1 MSSPPAAAR
10 ARLAGAAMILAS
22 AVVWP
27 CMDAVAKHLAAAGYP
42 TPQIAWGRYAANVVL
57 LAPFVLA
64 RHGARSL
71 LPPLRP
77 LHLLR
82 VALPVA
88 VTVLLFHGFAHMPF
102 AEASALLFVNPL
114 LITAASGPA
123 LGERVG
129 LSRWL
134 AVAAGF
140 LGALLVVRPGTALF
154 SWHSMAP
161 LGAAACFAASVI
173 LNRKLK
179 GDVPALATTLH
190 FGVLA
195 TVGLLPVA
203 AAGGWRPFDLP
214 FVGWL
219 VLMAVFGGLALWLIT
234 AGYERAEASFL
245 APFHYVE
252 LAVATAIGVAVF
264 GEVPGPVAG
273 AGIAL
278 IVAAGL
284 WVALRGERGAG

>member
-1 MSSPPAAAR
+1 MSAPPSAAPAR
-10 ARLAGAAMILAS
+10 ATGVAMILAS

-42 TPQIAWGRYAANVVL
+42 TTQIAWGRYAANVLL
-57 LAPFVLA
+57 LAPLVLA
-64 RHGARSL
+64 RHGPRAL
-71 LPPLRP
+71 LPPLRG
-77 LHLLR
+77 LHLVR
-82 VALPVA
+82 VALPVG
-88 VTVLLFHGFAHMPF
+88 VTVLLFYGFAHMPF

-140 LGALLVVRPGTALF
+140 AGALLVIRPGSGLF
-154 SWHSMAP
+154 TWASLSP

-190 FGVLA
+190 FGVVA
-195 TVGLLPVA
+195 SVGLLPLA
-203 AAGGWRPFDLP
+203 AAGGWRAFDAT

-219 VLMAVFGGLALWLIT
+219 ALMAVFGGLALWLIT

-252 LAVATAIGVAVF
+252 LACATAIGVLVF
-264 GEVPGPVAG
+264 GEVPDAVA
-273 AGIAL
+273 ASGIAL
-278 IVAAGL
+278 ILGAGL
-284 WVALRGERGAG
+284 WVALRR